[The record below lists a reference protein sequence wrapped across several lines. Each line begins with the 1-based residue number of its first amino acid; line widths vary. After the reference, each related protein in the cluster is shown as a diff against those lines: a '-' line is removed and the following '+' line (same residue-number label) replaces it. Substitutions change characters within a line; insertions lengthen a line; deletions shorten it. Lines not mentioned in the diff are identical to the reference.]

1 MKHSFK
7 SKLLSLHIKQ
17 LTLLEKGRYFY
28 ACFVW
33 SSMEHM
39 ALKDGLTA
47 HTSTCFYKE
56 INVHF
61 KEFMFRQTDVGILS

>member
-1 MKHSFK
+1 
-7 SKLLSLHIKQ
+7 
-17 LTLLEKGRYFY
+17 
-28 ACFVW
+28 
-33 SSMEHM
+33 MEHM